1 MEGLAALTVE
11 LWLEEK
17 LWALH
22 TNARRDGDHTLVGHG
37 VVLVV
42 L

>member
-11 LWLEEK
+11 FGFEK
-17 LWALH
+17 KLGALH
-22 TNARRDGDHTLVGHG
+22 ANASWDSDNTLVGHG

>member
-1 MEGLAALTVE
+1 MERLAALTVE

-17 LWALH
+17 LGSLH
-22 TNARRDGDHTLVGHG
+22 ANAGRDSDHTLVGHG